1 MSKLAFKDFPTPFGN
16 TVLRTKI
23 PSSESVDEGIFFY
36 LGHIRKRED
45 QITFLPF
52 L

>member
-23 PSSESVDEGIFFY
+23 PSSESIDEGIFS
-36 LGHIRKRED
+36 I
-45 QITFLPF
+45 
-52 L
+52 